1 MNFIKF
7 LLPVSLLFI
16 STLHAQEIRIAVSD
30 LVSSYIHAPLK
41 SYSDEYEF
49 TLEIESIGSLPALD
63 KLRSDEV
70 DLAIVAMPGDIRS
83 ESTEFIIYPFA
94 YDASLVVVNQSN
106 PIQDIS
112 INQLAG
118 IFGSREELSVST
130 WGQLGFSGLGSRNIN
145 PLVGISENNI
155 TLELFKHRV
164 LKGYSLNTNVTIDQ
178 AVNIEALI
186 ISNVSSIAIM
196 PCTPKK
202 NDIKALMVS
211 KDSDSPAFGPTPN
224 NIHHGDYPIRM
235 PFCIA
240 YNQRDEAKLISLIRE
255 LLEDEVASHL
265 ESNGIFPLP
274 LDVRRKLVME
284 LELD

>member
-7 LLPVSLLFI
+7 LLPVFLLFT

-70 DLAIVAMPGDIRS
+70 DLVIVAMPGDIRS

-130 WGQLGFSGLGSRNIN
+130 WGHLGFSGLGSRNIN

-164 LKGYSLNTNVTIDQ
+164 LKGYSLNTNVTVDQ

-274 LDVRRKLVME
+274 LNVRRKLVME

>member
-1 MNFIKF
+1 MNFFKF
-7 LLPVSLLFI
+7 LHPVFLMFI

-30 LVSSYIHAPLK
+30 LIAGYIQAPLRAHA
-41 SYSDEYEF
+41 DEFEF
-49 TLEIESIGSLPALD
+49 TLDIETIGSLPALD

-70 DLAIVAMPGDIRS
+70 DLVIIAIPDDIRS
-83 ESTEFIIYPFA
+83 PSSEFTIYPFA

-106 PIQDIS
+106 PIQEIS
-112 INQLAG
+112 INQLGG

-130 WGQLGFSGLGSRNIN
+130 WGHLGFSGLGSRNIN
-145 PLVGISENNI
+145 PLVGTSENSI

-164 LKGYSLNTNVTIDQ
+164 LKGSSLNTNVTVDQ

-196 PCTPKK
+196 PRTSKK
-202 NDIKALMVS
+202 NDIKALMIS
-211 KDSDSPAFGPTPN
+211 NDLDSPAFGPTPN

-240 YNQRDEAKLISLIRE
+240 YNQRDEAKLISLIRK

-265 ESNGIFPLP
+265 ESNRIFPLP
-274 LDVRRKLVME
+274 PNVRRKLVME
-284 LELD
+284 LELK